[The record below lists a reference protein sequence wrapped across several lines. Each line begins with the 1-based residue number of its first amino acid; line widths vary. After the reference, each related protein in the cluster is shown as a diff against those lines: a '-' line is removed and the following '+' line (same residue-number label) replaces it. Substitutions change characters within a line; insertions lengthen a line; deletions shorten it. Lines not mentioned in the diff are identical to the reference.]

1 MLEFSKQVLQK
12 VSFDRHLFNKE
23 LKKSIAWIRKE
34 ERMIF
39 KTWCIAT
46 FGHLY
51 SDVIAEA
58 FTGMV

>member
-12 VSFDRHLFNKE
+12 VSFDRTLFSKE
-23 LKKSIAWIRKE
+23 LSKSIAWIRKE
-34 ERMIF
+34 ERTVF
-39 KTWCIAT
+39 KMWCIAT

-58 FTGMV
+58 FTGV